1 MSYEKFITDFLN
13 IEPQRLQKCISST
26 SEDGEITVR
35 IRLKPQNVNC
45 PYCNNTSKL
54 QLEVAHF
61 LKIKLRKFYRVHSR
75 IDHPAFCSLEFF

>member
-1 MSYEKFITDFLN
+1 MHEDCVYLEDKLCSIAMLTNLN
-13 IEPQRLQKCISST
+13 I
-26 SEDGEITVR
+26 
-35 IRLKPQNVNC
+35 
-45 PYCNNTSKL
+45 SKL